1 MYIGGGEALLYDRE
15 KKTVMVYDP
24 QCDSYDTL
32 PPYAYKWFA
41 MTALKKQLVLI
52 GGLDVKS
59 RKKTNQLGVWN
70 GEWTHPLPPL
80 TVACTLPSVITHKD
94 RWIVV
99 MGGGGDSNI
108 LSRVEI
114 LDTSESSHWC
124 NAAPLPRPCYH
135 VLPAVIGNTCYL
147 LGGYHEKGYV
157 SKKASSV
164 CMESLIAQA
173 THQSSD
179 TSATASLWQALPNTP
194 VEYATPLVF
203 GGAVLTVGGNYSQ
216 DIHRYQPSSSSWIKV
231 GELPTTRV
239 DCCCAVLPGSGELF
253 VCGGFGTDTRVDI
266 ASIL

>member
-1 MYIGGGEALLYDRE
+1 MPFGQLNCAQVVVMADRVYIGGGEALLYDRE

-41 MTALKKQLVLI
+41 MTALKKQLVLV

-59 RKKTNQLGVWN
+59 RKKTNELGVWN
-70 GEWTHPLPPL
+70 GEWTHPLPP
-80 TVACTLPSVITHKD
+80 LPSVITHKD

-99 MGGGGDSNI
+99 MGGGGDS
-108 LSRVEI
+108 S
-114 LDTSESSHWC
+114 
-124 NAAPLPRPCYH
+124 PCYH

-157 SKKASSV
+157 SRKASSV
-164 CMESLIAQA
+164 CIESLIAQA

-179 TSATASLWQALPNTP
+179 TSATALLWQALPNTP

-203 GGAVLTVGGNYSQ
+203 GGAVLAVGGNYSQ
-216 DIHRYQPSSSSWIKV
+216 DIHRYQPSSSS
-231 GELPTTRV
+231 
-239 DCCCAVLPGSGELF
+239 
-253 VCGGFGTDTRVDI
+253 
-266 ASIL
+266 